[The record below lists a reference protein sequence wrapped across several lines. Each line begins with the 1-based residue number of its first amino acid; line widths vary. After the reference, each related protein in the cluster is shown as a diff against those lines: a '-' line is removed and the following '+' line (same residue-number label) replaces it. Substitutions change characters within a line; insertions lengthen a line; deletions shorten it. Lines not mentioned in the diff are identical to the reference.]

1 MPRSPHYT
9 TAQTVPRATLTS
21 RTPTHPC
28 NLETVP
34 PGFQPLFLSAWRWVS
49 VCLVP
54 LHSMLTF
61 RSEQLMPC
69 ILTVLPNISPPAKI
83 TTLTPK
89 PHGVPHRRPPRL
101 PGRGAPWSL
110 ERVHSRPVSP
120 LSTLLTSPNWER
132 QVTCSCLQVSW
143 RPRAARFT
151 SSPGHDAQHLAGRC
165 SVSTWWKNNR
175 RVTLWEKLP

>member
-54 LHSMLTF
+54 LYSMLTF

-69 ILTVLPNISPPAKI
+69 ILTVLPNISPPDLEGLQGKNHNPHPKATRCPSPPPSTPSRTWRSMI
-83 TTLTPK
+83 PEASAQQASVSSQHASHLTE
-89 PHGVPHRRPPRL
+89 L
-101 PGRGAPWSL
+101 GAPGHVL
-110 ERVHSRPVSP
+110 VSP
-120 LSTLLTSPNWER
+120 SELEASGCPFH
-132 QVTCSCLQVSW
+132 LQPW
-143 RPRAARFT
+143 ARCPAP
-151 SSPGHDAQHLAGRC
+151 SR
-165 SVSTWWKNNR
+165 
-175 RVTLWEKLP
+175 